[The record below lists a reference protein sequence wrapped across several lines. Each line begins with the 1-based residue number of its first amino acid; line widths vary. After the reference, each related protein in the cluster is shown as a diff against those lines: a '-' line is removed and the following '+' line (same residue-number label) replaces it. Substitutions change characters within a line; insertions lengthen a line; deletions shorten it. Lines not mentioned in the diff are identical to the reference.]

1 MLIYDPSDKFLMR
14 VRMKVRNFPLELKH
28 RSFTAMHVDYS
39 ESDLWHKRMGH
50 FNLKALKYASQNQ
63 LVTDLPSVINCNNV
77 CEECQLR
84 MMNRQPFPKEQ
95 TWRATLKLELMHT
108 DICGSMRTTSV
119 SDNKYFILFID
130 DFTRMYW
137 VIS

>member
-63 LVTDLPSVINCNNV
+63 LVTNMPSVINCNNV
-77 CEECQLR
+77 CEAC
-84 MMNRQPFPKEQ
+84 
-95 TWRATLKLELMHT
+95 
-108 DICGSMRTTSV
+108 
-119 SDNKYFILFID
+119 
-130 DFTRMYW
+130 
-137 VIS
+137 